1 MAVARSWTEQTG
13 DNNMKILHHHIQWAA
28 ILRRVLSWMT
38 ETTAESRSARL
49 STLGLSSYGN
59 DGDGFEHP
67 RNGHHFR

>member
-1 MAVARSWTEQTG
+1 
-13 DNNMKILHHHIQWAA
+13 MKTTFRHIQWGT
-28 ILRRVLSWMT
+28 ILRRMLSWIT

-67 RNGHHFR
+67 GNGHHFR

>member
-1 MAVARSWTEQTG
+1 MTA
-13 DNNMKILHHHIQWAA
+13 LHRRLHWGA
-28 ILRRVLSWMT
+28 ILRRMLSWIT
-38 ETTAESRSARL
+38 ETTRESRSARL